1 MTKRILAWLLAM
13 LVLCAMPHAVS
24 AASPA
29 SPQGQQ
35 GVRHVLE
42 GFWRAQ
48 IPQEQMVFQFQGDRY
63 AFFLNGQPIEE
74 GTFAYL
80 PDGRLQ
86 YQITAGPSAGQQ
98 GVNRIVYQGQSFAMY
113 RPNGS
118 YITYQRQA
126 SQPQPQPGPAPPPSK
141 GAGSL
146 PDRALSSCA
155 TSSATANT
163 SSTNAT
169 APSCRAAPS
178 R

>member
-1 MTKRILAWLLAM
+1 M
-13 LVLCAMPHAVS
+13 S
-24 AASPA
+24 AAVEIAGLSFSYPNA
-29 SPQGQQ
+29 DGP
-35 GVRHVLE
+35 
-42 GFWRAQ
+42 
-48 IPQEQMVFQFQGDRY
+48 VFEDARL
-63 AFFLNGQPIEE
+63 AIEE
-74 GTFAYL
+74 GAFVYV